1 MLSVNELSS
10 TLTPEQLVE
19 LLLGGGIQQVSN
31 ISFTGSNAS
40 AGTFSGGTS
49 IFGFEDGVILSTGS
63 IQNII
68 GPNTMEN
75 ISYSNF
81 LPGDSDLDS
90 LVTPYNTFDATV
102 LEFDFTPITNEIIFQ
117 YQFASD
123 EYNEWVNSEYND
135 VFAFFLNGQNIA
147 LIPGTTTPVS
157 INNVNLDNNA
167 IYYINNDLASGAP
180 RDTEMDGMT
189 VTLTAK
195 AEVAPFE
202 INHIKLAIADT
213 SDYIYDS
220 NVLIKAGSFVSDT
233 EPPVLTVPPDIT
245 VIATGDKTYV
255 DIGIATATDNL
266 SKPEDIVIINDAP
279 EDGYPVGTTVVTW
292 TATDQSGNTATAT
305 QNVTVNPAIK
315 VIAIDIKPGSYPNSI
330 NLKNNGN
337 VPVAVLGS
345 ESFYVSTIDSSTVTF
360 ANAKALNIGQGLED
374 VNGDGYMDKVFH
386 FKTSELNLT
395 NSSTEASLEGK
406 TLAGENF
413 KGSDS
418 VRIVQ

>member
-1 MLSVNELSS
+1 M
-10 TLTPEQLVE
+10 
-19 LLLGGGIQQVSN
+19 
-31 ISFTGSNAS
+31 
-40 AGTFSGGTS
+40 
-49 IFGFEDGVILSTGS
+49 
-63 IQNII
+63 
-68 GPNTMEN
+68 
-75 ISYSNF
+75 
-81 LPGDSDLDS
+81 
-90 LVTPYNTFDATV
+90 
-102 LEFDFTPITNEIIFQ
+102 
-117 YQFASD
+117 
-123 EYNEWVNSEYND
+123 
-135 VFAFFLNGQNIA
+135 FAFFLNGQNIA